1 MEARLAWD
9 NASRAPCWL
18 ALPASMAADMLR
30 LIIRSSSS
38 SYRYL
43 LGRLFALAVVVPAL
57 ADELSTGRAQE

>member
-1 MEARLAWD
+1 MPQERLAGLL
-9 NASRAPCWL
+9 CQL
-18 ALPASMAADMLR
+18 AGMVADLLR

-43 LGRLFALAVVVPAL
+43 LGRLFALAVL

>member
-1 MEARLAWD
+1 MPQERLAGLLCQLD
-9 NASRAPCWL
+9 G
-18 ALPASMAADMLR
+18 MVADLLR

-43 LGRLFALAVVVPAL
+43 LGRLFALEVVVPAL

>member
-1 MEARLAWD
+1 M
-9 NASRAPCWL
+9 
-18 ALPASMAADMLR
+18 PASMAADLLR

-43 LGRLFALAVVVPAL
+43 LGRLFALAVVVPVL